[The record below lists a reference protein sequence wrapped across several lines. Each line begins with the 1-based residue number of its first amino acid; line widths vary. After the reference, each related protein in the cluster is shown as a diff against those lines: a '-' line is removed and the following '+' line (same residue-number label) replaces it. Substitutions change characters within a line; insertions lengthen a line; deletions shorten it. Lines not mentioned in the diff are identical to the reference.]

1 MIRIIFVAAAAL
13 VAVPAWAQQGNDRRP
28 EGNLGAGAAMTGAQQ
43 ESAGQP
49 STGGSAAPPQQATTS
64 PRSPTADDAQA
75 RRGPEGN
82 LGAGAAMTGAQRES
96 SGLPAS
102 GGGAAVPAPTTSPR
116 TQEGAGP
123 PSR

>member
-1 MIRIIFVAAAAL
+1 MNRIILVSAAVLFAA
-13 VAVPAWAQQGNDRRP
+13 PAGAQQGTDRRP
-28 EGNLGAGAAMTGAQQ
+28 EGNLGAGAAMTGAQR

-49 STGGSAAPPQQATTS
+49 SAGGTVAPPQQATTS
-64 PRSPTADDAQA
+64 PRPSATDDAQP
-75 RRGPEGN
+75 RQRPEGN

-102 GGGAAVPAPTTSPR
+102 GGGAAVPAPTTSPPP
-116 TQEGAGP
+116 QNGASR